1 VAINLEFDS
10 YEDVVAFL
18 FNQKKMLFIETFNE
32 IKECIKNGSDIANA
46 ANLYINKSA
55 VIINVEKQDWPTH
68 LETSLVFFENIE
80 DYEMCLEIKE
90 LLNTL

>member
-32 IKECIKNGSDIANA
+32 IKECIKNGSDVANA
-46 ANLYINKSA
+46 ANFYINETS
-55 VIINVEKQDWPTH
+55 VIINVEKQDWSTH

-80 DYEMCLEIKE
+80 DYEICIEIKE

>member
-1 VAINLEFDS
+1 MAINLEFDS